1 MARLTFTDLERGR
14 ECVQWCIREIAP
26 VEQSGGG
33 NRITGAGWDAVV
45 DTRGGF
51 AAPILYVE
59 LNNHV
64 DENTRTMFLL
74 KWS

>member
-1 MARLTFTDLERGR
+1 MTRLTFTDLERGR

-33 NRITGAGWDAVV
+33 NRITGAGWDAWIDQVYQKGLV
-45 DTRGGF
+45 
-51 AAPILYVE
+51 LHVE
-59 LNNHV
+59 LNEHV
-64 DENTRTMFLL
+64 DANTRLMFQL